1 MKFGLLGALGGAG
14 QAMGQMADQTL
25 REQAESKRL
34 ASIEQFR
41 VAAEGRA
48 HQREMDKLTER
59 RGLLSQALETL
70 PGDASDLDRSRRLS
84 EVGLLDE
91 AKTYADL
98 YKSKDLSEHR
108 SATRQAQAER
118 DAARIDVARERL
130 AAQQASGTKPLDIE
144 RKADLYVKEGL
155 YPDRASA
162 LRAMQSQEG
171 SSATSLQKDV
181 QWMVNAG
188 LAPDSSAAFD
198 RLRSDPA
205 ESTVRALT
213 AQIMADIRN
222 HGISASEARNRA
234 LAILE
239 AEQSAKGGSAPS
251 GSPTGGAQSP
261 PAKIDL
267 NQFFK

>member
-34 ASIEQFR
+34 ASIEQYR
-41 VAAEGRA
+41 VAAEDRA
-48 HQREMDKLTER
+48 HQREVGKLTER

-108 SATRQAQAER
+108 SATREAQAER

-155 YPDRASA
+155 YPDRRSA
-162 LRAMQSQEG
+162 LESIRADERRG
-171 SSATSLQKDV
+171 SSDHVPPVAKNLKWLET
-181 QWMVNAG
+181 AG
-188 LAPDSSAAFD
+188 
-198 RLRSDPA
+198 PA
-205 ESTVRALT
+205 EIHAFVE
-213 AQIMADIRN
+213 
-222 HGISASEARNRA
+222 SEAGKMVGQ
-234 LAILE
+234 ILRE
-239 AEQSAKGGSAPS
+239 NPLEQFSKDLFAQARERVMQAYGIGGLPS
-251 GSPTGGAQSP
+251 GGQTGGAQSP

-267 NQFFK
+267 NQFFKK